1 MSIGMLIYSVK
12 CISDALAKASLRM
25 TRHHLWGKVGISAL
39 VLGATLFVGYAFLI
53 EPDQIEITEH
63 RIGSALVET
72 RPIRIVQLSDLHLR
86 SIDNRERAVAIAVNR
101 MQPDLLLLTGDVI
114 DHADGLSVLD
124 DFLALLGP
132 SAKVAVL
139 GNWEHW
145 AEINRRDLR
154 ALYETKHST
163 KLLVNAAEI
172 YQFGDRTLN
181 VIGLDDFTAG
191 RPDLGLLH
199 NLPEGIPTIVLQH
212 SPGLFQTS
220 AFKSIAGHASLCVA
234 GHTHGGQIALFGRP
248 FWTPRG
254 SGEYT
259 AGSYR
264 HRFCRIYV
272 SRGIGTSIL
281 PLRFGA
287 RPEIAVFELYAETN

>member
-1 MSIGMLIYSVK
+1 
-12 CISDALAKASLRM
+12 M
-25 TRHHLWGKVGISAL
+25 TRHHRWRKLGISAL
-39 VLGATLFVGYAFLI
+39 VLGVTLLVGYASLVG
-53 EPDQIEITEH
+53 PDQIEITKH
-63 RIGSALVET
+63 RIGSQLVKT

-86 SIDNRERAVAIAVNR
+86 SIGNRERALAIAVNR
-101 MQPDLLLLTGDVI
+101 IQPDLLVLTGDVI
-114 DHADGLSVLD
+114 DHRDGLSLLD
-124 DFLALLGP
+124 EFLTLLGP

-154 ALYETKHST
+154 ALYETKHAT
-163 KLLVNAAEI
+163 KLLVNATAD
-172 YQFGDRTLN
+172 YQFGDRKLN

-191 RPDLGLLH
+191 RPDLELLH

-220 AFKSIAGHASLCVA
+220 AFNWIAGHASLCVA

-248 FWTPRG
+248 LWTPRG
-254 SGEYT
+254 SGEFT
-259 AGSYR
+259 AGRYYN
-264 HRFCRIYV
+264 RFCPIYV

-287 RPEIAVFELYAETN
+287 RPEIAVFELYTLK